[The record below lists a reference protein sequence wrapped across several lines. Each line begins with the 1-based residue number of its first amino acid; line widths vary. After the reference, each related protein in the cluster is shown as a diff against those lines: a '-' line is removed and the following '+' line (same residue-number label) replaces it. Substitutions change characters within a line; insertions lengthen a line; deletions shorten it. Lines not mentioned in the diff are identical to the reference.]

1 MDPRLQPVVQ
11 VRNSGDN
18 RLMVT
23 VVFDGYCSLCNR
35 TVTFLRRHARPGT
48 LEYVANPAADQTT
61 VVVID
66 AGREYTKSDAVLHL
80 LGFLRR
86 PWPALRVAR
95 FVPRPVRDAVYDAV
109 AARRYRWFG
118 RTEFACALNDT

>member
-1 MDPRLQPVVQ
+1 VQPVVQ

-18 RLMVT
+18 RPVVT
-23 VVFDGYCSLCNR
+23 VVLDGYCSLCNR
-35 TVTFLRRHARPGT
+35 TVTFLRRRALPGT
-48 LEYVANPAADQTT
+48 LEYVANPESDQTT

-66 AGREYTKSDAVLHL
+66 AGRKYTKSDAVVHL

-86 PWPALRVAR
+86 PWPALRVVR
-95 FVPRPVRDAVYDAV
+95 FVPRPVRDAVYDVV

-118 RTEFACALNDT
+118 RTEYACALNDT